1 MKKRLYSLLYVLI
14 RLYWRILRPITLG
27 VRLVLVQD
35 GKVLLVRHTYQSG
48 WFLPGG
54 GIKRNETLED
64 AARREAREEVGA
76 ELGMLRLLG
85 IYTNFLEYKSD
96 HVVVFACEDFTL
108 TGKTDGE
115 IEAWQFF
122 PLGSL
127 PDDLAAGHRRRIGE
141 YLAGMDAS
149 QSGIW

>member
-1 MKKRLYSLLYVLI
+1 MKARFYSLLYTLI

-54 GIKRNETLED
+54 GVKRNETTEE

-76 ELGMLRLLG
+76 ELGALRLLG
-85 IYTNFLEYKSD
+85 IYTNFFDYKSD
-96 HVVVFACEDFTL
+96 HVAVFACEDFTL
-108 TGKTDGE
+108 SVKTDGE

-122 PLGSL
+122 PLDDL
-127 PDDLAAGHRRRIGE
+127 PDNLVAGHRRRVHEHACGIDVPVT
-141 YLAGMDAS
+141 GM
-149 QSGIW
+149 W